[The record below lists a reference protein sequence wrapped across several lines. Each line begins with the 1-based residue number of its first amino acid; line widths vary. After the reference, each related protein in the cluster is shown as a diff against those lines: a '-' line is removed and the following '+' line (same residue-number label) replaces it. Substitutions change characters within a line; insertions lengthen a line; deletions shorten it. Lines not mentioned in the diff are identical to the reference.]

1 MEGGF
6 FLCHWY
12 FLLRAHMKKRRQKGV
27 LDQETGAPKP
37 DGPFDTESDEAAR
50 QEIPLNPIFS
60 TISEERVQM
69 K

>member
-1 MEGGF
+1 
-6 FLCHWY
+6 
-12 FLLRAHMKKRRQKGV
+12 MKRRRQKGV

>member
-1 MEGGF
+1 
-6 FLCHWY
+6 
-12 FLLRAHMKKRRQKGV
+12 MKRRRQKGV
-27 LDQETGAPKP
+27 LDQETGIPKP

>member
-12 FLLRAHMKKRRQKGV
+12 FLLRAHMKRRRQKGV
-27 LDQETGAPKP
+27 LDQETGVPKSG
-37 DGPFDTESDEAAR
+37 GPCDTESDEAAR

-60 TISEERVQM
+60 TISEERLHM